1 MSALPRQNL
10 TMTGAQWAML
20 VALSALWGGS
30 FFFVG
35 VAVKELPPF
44 TIVTLRVTLAAAC
57 LLAIARFMG
66 LRLPRERRI
75 WFAFFIMGF
84 LNNVVPFSLIVW
96 GQTYIASGVAS
107 VLNAT
112 TPLFTVVATHYLT
125 KDEKFTASRMIGV
138 LLGFGGVVIMIG
150 GAALHS
156 PGIDFVALLAMLS
169 AALSYALAG
178 VFGRRFKQMHVPP
191 LTTAAGQVTASS
203 VMLLPVMILVDDP
216 SSLSVPSIETIG
228 ALIGL
233 AVLSTA
239 LAYVLYFRLLAEAG
253 ATNLLLVTF
262 LIPVSAIVLGLLFL
276 GEVLE
281 PRHFAGMILI
291 GIGLVAIDGRAGRLI
306 RLRLSG

>member
-1 MSALPRQNL
+1 MSALPGKNL

-20 VALSALWGGS
+20 VTLSALWGGS

-66 LRLPRERRI
+66 LRLPQDQRI
-75 WFAFFIMGF
+75 WVAFFLMGL

-96 GQTYIASGVAS
+96 GQTHIASGVAS
-107 VLNAT
+107 ILNAT
-112 TPLFTVVATHYLT
+112 TPLFTVVAAHYLT

-138 LLGFGGVVIMIG
+138 LVGFGGVVVMIG
-150 GAALHS
+150 GAALHA
-156 PGIDFVALLAMLS
+156 PGIDVIALLAMLS

-178 VFGRRFKQMHVPP
+178 VFGRRFRQMGVAP

-203 VMLLPVMILVDDP
+203 VILLPVMILVDDP
-216 SSLSVPSIETIG
+216 WSLSVPSLQTIG

-239 LAYVLYFRLLAEAG
+239 VAYVLYFRLLAEAG

-262 LIPVSAIVLGLLFL
+262 LIPFSAIVLGILFL

-281 PRHFAGMILI
+281 PRHIAGMILI
-291 GIGLVAIDGRAGRLI
+291 GLGLVAIDGRAGRLI
-306 RLRLSG
+306 RARLPG